1 MSEQRHMFVQ
11 TALLYSTA
19 EGERRIRVHNAAIP
33 LTNIPNL
40 PFEYL
45 DTSAL
50 ALYWA
55 RSAIARSLLNQGNFV
70 SVQNQLLLQLQSI
83 CRAQARAAQM
93 AGQNQPIG
101 ELPEI
106 LSYLALYVY
115 GLLKTPL
122 CSPVSQ
128 TPVRSQY
135 FDKIADLRF
144 IVNSMSPEEVVPY
157 FYPQIYNVANH
168 ALSEEEFPQ
177 VSKTRVLITAF

>member
-1 MSEQRHMFVQ
+1 
-11 TALLYSTA
+11 
-19 EGERRIRVHNAAIP
+19 
-33 LTNIPNL
+33 
-40 PFEYL
+40 
-45 DTSAL
+45 
-50 ALYWA
+50 
-55 RSAIARSLLNQGNFV
+55 
-70 SVQNQLLLQLQSI
+70 
-83 CRAQARAAQM
+83 M
-93 AGQNQPIG
+93 AGQNQPVG

-177 VSKTRVLITAF
+177 VS